1 MSKKFNELKRGDK
14 VYLMEISNNR
24 ISRKDGKAIES
35 DEVREVRERSTLGYG
50 PGAMEIVLNTGRLF
64 FPFPHTSSHLHRN
77 SVDVSMFKNLNAYV
91 YGTSKRDCIEA
102 CVAGIKE
109 SNSQQL
115 ETLDRFREKI
125 RENDNTLKLL
135 DNMLET
141 ADYPETVLEFAEMA
155 LE

>member
-1 MSKKFNELKRGDK
+1 MSKKFNELKKGDK

-24 ISRKDGKAIES
+24 ISRKDGKTIEVA
-35 DEVREVRERSTLGYG
+35 EVRDVRERSTLGYE
-50 PGAMEIVLNTGRLF
+50 PGSMEIVLNTGRLF
-64 FPFPHTSSHLHRN
+64 FPQPYKSSLLYKN
-77 SVDVSMFKNLNAYV
+77 SVDTSMLKNLNAYV

-102 CVAGIKE
+102 CVAGIRE

-115 ETLDRFREKI
+115 ETLEKFREKI
-125 RENDNTLKLL
+125 KENNSTLKTL
-135 DNMLET
+135 DEMLET